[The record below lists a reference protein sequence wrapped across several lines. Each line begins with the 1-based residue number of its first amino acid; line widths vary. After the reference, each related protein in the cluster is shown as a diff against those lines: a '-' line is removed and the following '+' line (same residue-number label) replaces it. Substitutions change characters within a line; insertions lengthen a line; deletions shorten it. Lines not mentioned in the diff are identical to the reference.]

1 MRLARVTGGCNAW
14 LRASLAALGGLAQ
27 LYGFR
32 AERHGGLHEQGTV
45 LQIALGDEGEPVPPM
60 LLLSRNK
67 SYRPHRFLQIA
78 VCSQE
83 TRD

>member
-1 MRLARVTGGCNAW
+1 MVACLAGCTGWAG
-14 LRASLAALGGLAQ
+14 SIV
-27 LYGFR
+27 GFR

-67 SYRPHRFLQIA
+67 SYRPHHFLQICGLFA
-78 VCSQE
+78 RNTGLTISFSH
-83 TRD
+83 